1 MARTIRER
9 MNVRDNEVF
18 TPIDLINAKTV
29 SSVINSFFGT
39 NALSQF
45 MDQTNPLAEMTHKRR
60 MSALGPGGLS
70 RERAGFE
77 VRDVHYTHYGRLC
90 PIETPEGPN
99 IGLISSLCVY
109 AKIND
114 LGFIETPYRVVK
126 DGKVNLNNDEVVY
139 LTAEVE
145 EGHVI
150 AQGNAPLNDD
160 GTFVNNRI
168 KARLDADFPLAT
180 PDQVQLMD
188 VSPTQ
193 IASIAASLIPFL
205 EHDDANRALMGSN
218 MMRQAVPLLR
228 SESPIV
234 GTGLESQLIRDSR
247 TQITAEGD
255 GVIEYVDATTI
266 RIRYDRTPEEEFVS
280 FEDAVKEYHI
290 PKFRKTNQS
299 TTIDL
304 RPIATRVNV

>member
-1 MARTIRER
+1 MLKIQTIQ
-9 MNVRDNEVF
+9 MNMLEENCYVVF
-18 TPIDLINAKTV
+18 DESKEAVVIDCGALQPSDRQKLTDLINAKTI

-45 MDQTNPLAEMTHKRR
+45 MDQTNPLAEVTHKRR
-60 MSALGPGGLS
+60 LSALGPGGLS

-90 PIETPEGPN
+90 PIESPEGPN

-114 LGFIETPYRVVK
+114 LGFIETPYR
-126 DGKVNLNNDEVVY
+126 KVNNGVVDLSLETGIEY
-139 LTAEVE
+139 LTAEEE
-145 EGHVI
+145 EGQI
-150 AQGNAPLNDD
+150 IGQGNAPLNDD
-160 GTFVNNRI
+160 GTFIRTKVKCRQDDDYPVVPPEEVN
-168 KARLDADFPLAT
+168 
-180 PDQVQLMD
+180 LMD
-188 VSPTQ
+188 VAPQQ

-205 EHDDANRALMGSN
+205 EHDDAHRALMGSN

-234 GTGLESQLIRDSR
+234 GTGIEKQVCEDSR
-247 TQITAEGD
+247 TMITAEGD

-266 RIRYDRTPEEEFVS
+266 RILYDLS
-280 FEDAVKEYHI
+280 LIHI
-290 PKFRKTNQS
+290 
-299 TTIDL
+299 
-304 RPIATRVNV
+304 